1 MYKQQQDNQRGIVSA
16 TTMWQAQRMLC
27 VMCGKGVGVH
37 VQGKYN
43 NHKHKRTNFYYNRS
57 GAFSNITMLM
67 AIEHDTKC
75 TRVNIS
81 II

>member
-1 MYKQQQDNQRGIVSA
+1 MIRAQHEGIGIVMYKQQQGNQSDIVDT

-43 NHKHKRTNFYYNRS
+43 NHKHK
-57 GAFSNITMLM
+57 
-67 AIEHDTKC
+67 
-75 TRVNIS
+75 
-81 II
+81 